1 MSDDS
6 KIINLEAKLA
16 ERAKEQAEFSMD
28 PLSEMLEVIVEA
40 IRRMR
45 EMGATSDDLARFFS
59 HVAYELRDK
68 AGAG

>member
-1 MSDDS
+1 MSDYA
-6 KIINLEAKLA
+6 KIISLQAKLA

-28 PLSEMLEVIVEA
+28 PLSEVLEVIVEA

-59 HVAYELRDK
+59 HIAYELRDK
-68 AGAG
+68 DGAG